1 MEKSRV
7 SSAATRELQNPPFA
21 AILGAGVWR
30 YYRDKTRH
38 GYGGNWRGMAGFLF
52 FFLPVWFLTVRRET
66 IGRRGMGQNKETFV
80 LFYVFSGRIQSGR
93 YVKGVC
99 E

>member
-38 GYGGNWRGMAGFLF
+38 GYGGNWRGMAGFP
-52 FFLPVWFLTVRRET
+52 FFLFGVSQCAVRPLGGEAWAK
-66 IGRRGMGQNKETFV
+66 IKKFFV